1 MEPLLKAKDLAEILN
16 LSENTV
22 YQLTYRE
29 AIPYVKFGKT
39 VRFRESEILQWI
51 EKNSHGKINGGK

>member
-16 LSENTV
+16 LSENTI